1 VDDGSTLGDHLKRV
15 RKEHGFTQEGLAE
28 KAGLS
33 ADTIRK
39 LEQGRRTSA
48 RMSTLMQLANA
59 LDVDLTELTG
69 KRERL
74 GSDRDGGSV
83 LAIRDAILSPSLIP
97 GMPGLD
103 PDDDAPTPLPELE
116 AIIAAGWQQYWQGD
130 FGPLTAM
137 TPGLINE
144 ARLTYRSVGAEAVGA
159 LAQSFQLAA
168 CLLLHLGK
176 TDLAAMGAER
186 GIAAAAGGDDE
197 WQWAVLVSTL
207 AWVLMNQGRLAE
219 SENLAV
225 RVAEQ
230 IEPSFSAPVPHLVS
244 WGNLLV
250 AAIDTA
256 AIAQRDVTT
265 YVSMASAG
273 AERIGRLVNAYQTTF
288 GSSKVAVNA
297 THAYVM
303 GRETSLALAEAKKVR
318 VGDLP
323 RIAYGHH
330 LLDLAQTH
338 VDARQSRAAEVR
350 LAEAHSL
357 SPVWFRHQ
365 HLAVSLVAETRAA
378 QTRPSPTIRMLARA
392 VGLAQDAAP

>member
-1 VDDGSTLGDHLKRV
+1 MDDASTIGVHLKRV
-15 RKEHGFTQEGLAE
+15 RREHGYTQEGLAE
-28 KAGLS
+28 KANLS

-48 RMSTLMQLANA
+48 RMTTLMRLANA

-83 LAIRDAILSPSLIP
+83 LAIRDAILTPSLLP

-103 PDDDAPTPLPELE
+103 PDDPGDPTPLTELRVTIGN
-116 AIIAAGWQQYWQGD
+116 AWRSYWKGD
-130 FGPLTAM
+130 FGPLIATV
-137 TPGLINE
+137 PNLINE
-144 ARLTYRSVGAEAVGA
+144 TRLTHRTVGTAAAGA

-176 TDLAAMGAER
+176 TDLAAVAAER
-186 GIAAAAGGDDE
+186 GITAAAGGDDE
-197 WQWAVLVSTL
+197 WQWATIVSTL
-207 AWVLMNQGRLAE
+207 AWVLMYQGRLTE

-230 IEPSFSAPVPHLVS
+230 IEPSFSAPVPHLAS

-256 AIAQRDVTT
+256 AIAGREVKE
-265 YVSMASAG
+265 YISMASAG
-273 AERIGRLVNAYQTTF
+273 AERIGGPVAAYQTTF

-297 THAYVM
+297 THAYTM
-303 GRETSLALAEAKKVR
+303 ARKTGEALAEAKKVH
-318 VGDLP
+318 VKDLP
-323 RIAYGHH
+323 TIAYGHH

-338 VDARQSRAAEVR
+338 VDARQYRAAELR
-350 LAEAHSL
+350 LDEAHGL
-357 SPVWFRHQ
+357 SSVWFRHQ
-365 HLAVSLVAETRAA
+365 HLAVTLVGETRAA
-378 QTRPSPTIRMLARA
+378 QTRPSSTIRVLARA
-392 VGLAQDAAP
+392 VGLD

>member
-1 VDDGSTLGDHLKRV
+1 MDDGSPIGDHLKRV
-15 RKEHGFTQEGLAE
+15 RKEHGYTQEGLAE

-33 ADTIRK
+33 TDVIRK
-39 LEQGRRTSA
+39 LEQGRRNSLRLTS
-48 RMSTLMQLANA
+48 LMKLANA
-59 LDVDLTELTG
+59 LDIDLTELTG

-74 GSDRDGGSV
+74 GTDRDGGSV
-83 LAIRDAILSPSLIP
+83 LAIRDAILSPALLP

-103 PDDDAPTPLPELE
+103 PEDAGEPTPLRDLQETVSVS
-116 AIIAAGWQQYWQGD
+116 WRRYWKGD
-130 FGPLTAM
+130 FGPLTATM
-137 TPGLINE
+137 PGLINE
-144 ARLTYRSVGAEAVGA
+144 ARLTYRTIGAAAAAA

-186 GIAAAAGGDDE
+186 GISAAADGDDE
-197 WQWAVLVSTL
+197 WQWAAVVSTL
-207 AWVLMNQGRLAE
+207 AWVLMYQGRLTE

-230 IEPSFSAPVPHLVS
+230 IEPSFSAPVPHLAS

-256 AIAQRDVTT
+256 AIAGRDVAN

-273 AERIGRLVNAYQTTF
+273 AERIGGLATAYQTTF

-297 THAYVM
+297 THAYAM
-303 GRETSLALAEAKKVR
+303 SGATGRALAEAKKVR
-318 VGDLP
+318 VDDLP
-323 RIAYGHH
+323 GIAYGHH
-330 LLDLAQTH
+330 LLDLAQAH
-338 VDARQSRAAEVR
+338 IDARQIRAAEAR
-350 LAEAHSL
+350 LDEAHGL
-357 SPVWFRHQ
+357 SSVWFRHQ

-378 QTRPSPTIRMLARA
+378 QARPSPRIRVLARA
-392 VGLAQDAAP
+392 VGLD